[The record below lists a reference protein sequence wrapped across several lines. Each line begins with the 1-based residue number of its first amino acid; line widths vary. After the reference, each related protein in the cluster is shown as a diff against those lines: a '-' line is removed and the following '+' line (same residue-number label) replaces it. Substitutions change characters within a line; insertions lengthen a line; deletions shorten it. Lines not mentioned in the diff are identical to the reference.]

1 MVALK
6 IEDIKTC
13 TAKLFLGE
21 EFDSFLMREA
31 QIVTFNSFTID
42 GHIRK
47 GYYTSQEL
55 EEKQMEHLSYWKA
68 LRPFCF
74 SLIKGKRLPE
84 RFSITLQLPEREIAW
99 FLERRGLSVSSET
112 IQALCMN
119 IRYEEGT
126 MSVVTATSLAF
137 FTLDKSID
145 MEWDGFV
152 QEFLKTG
159 GIAFTRE

>member
-21 EFDSFLMREA
+21 EFDSFLVREA

-47 GYYTSQEL
+47 GYYTGQEL
-55 EEKQMEHLSYWKA
+55 EEKQMERLSYWKV

-84 RFSITLQLPEREIAW
+84 RFSITLQLPERKIAR
-99 FLERRGLSVSSET
+99 FLESRVLSASAET

-152 QEFLKTG
+152 QEFLKKT